1 MKVAANIFWIIGLF
15 FIAAATLYGF
25 WVEWTEWAGIP
36 AIYAVGGMSWMIAWY
51 LRAAEHKYGVGP
63 ADDEDGQIVE
73 YAGTYG
79 TFAPWSWWPLGLGL
93 GCAIIVT
100 GLAVVVP
107 PDAEP
112 RRFRAGNG
120 SLPERFRPGNGS
132 LARPLW
138 MGSEYRAARI
148 RRGRGRAPRRPTTTA
163 RGSGRWR
170 GRGPGADLDHTVLPV
185 WIGRRRRVG
194 TSGWPARADAASAW
208 NGG

>member
-1 MKVAANIFWIIGLF
+1 VKVAANIFWIIGLF

-51 LRAAEHKYGVGP
+51 LNAAERKYGVGP

-100 GLAVVVP
+100 GLAVGWWVFIIGIV
-107 PDAEP
+107 
-112 RRFRAGNG
+112 
-120 SLPERFRPGNGS
+120 
-132 LARPLW
+132 
-138 MGSEYRAARI
+138 AAAYFTFGWVYEFS
-148 RRGRGRAPRRPTTTA
+148 RGKFA
-163 RGSGRWR
+163 
-170 GRGPGADLDHTVLPV
+170 H
-185 WIGRRRRVG
+185 
-194 TSGWPARADAASAW
+194 
-208 NGG
+208 

>member
-100 GLAVVVP
+100 GLAVEPGTAVTLAQRGRIFTGRVVP
-107 PDAEP
+107 MPFVP
-112 RRFRAGNG
+112 HRYHRK
-120 SLPERFRPGNGS
+120 
-132 LARPLW
+132 
-138 MGSEYRAARI
+138 
-148 RRGRGRAPRRPTTTA
+148 
-163 RGSGRWR
+163 
-170 GRGPGADLDHTVLPV
+170 GAL
-185 WIGRRRRVG
+185 R
-194 TSGWPARADAASAW
+194 
-208 NGG
+208 

>member
-93 GCAIIVT
+93 GCAILIT
-100 GLAVVVP
+100 
-107 PDAEP
+107 
-112 RRFRAGNG
+112 
-120 SLPERFRPGNGS
+120 SRP
-132 LARPLW
+132 
-138 MGSEYRAARI
+138 
-148 RRGRGRAPRRPTTTA
+148 RGR
-163 RGSGRWR
+163 
-170 GRGPGADLDHTVLPV
+170 
-185 WIGRRRRVG
+185 
-194 TSGWPARADAASAW
+194 
-208 NGG
+208 